1 MKLFILSCLL
11 FASALAQTDPMAA
24 GGGGGMPPMP
34 PMPHPVPK
42 CENQL
47 QMACVNSVD
56 GQGRRCV
63 WVPFPKNE
71 CQDGG
76 PNMAYPGQ
84 GFPMPGMGM
93 QVGPVPQMP
102 GAPVVLPPA
111 QMLPPMFVGT
121 DYEGYK
127 YPDFGD
133 FYKFGPAFYSQAQN
147 LIPQA
152 QTFVS
157 SLACG
162 SAAAPLDCSAKR
174 DMYGNLCLW
183 NGFACTEAYRQI
195 ESKGAKGVYCAMQQS
210 QSTCMMTGCFW
221 LGSVCMDKDMMEKGG
236 SMFFLPPQMAASS
249 LPIGGAPAAEV
260 DTPAGFEGTSVTTS
274 VDSAD
279 AAATG
284 DGGAAGT
291 GGIMELQKI
300 SSLQKPAETGSD
312 NNDAAKHRLFKIL
325 MFICIPIAVS
335 IGSILAAN
343 KHHKNLKS
351 RHQEVLLPIP
361 SGDYAP
367 IILDDIPTPEQVVAE
382 V

>member
-1 MKLFILSCLL
+1 MRLLFISCLL
-11 FASALAQTDPMAA
+11 FALSLAQTDPMA

-133 FYKFGPAFYSQAQN
+133 FYKFGPAFYS
-147 LIPQA
+147 
-152 QTFVS
+152 
-157 SLACG
+157 
-162 SAAAPLDCSAKR
+162 
-174 DMYGNLCLW
+174 
-183 NGFACTEAYRQI
+183 
-195 ESKGAKGVYCAMQQS
+195 
-210 QSTCMMTGCFW
+210 
-221 LGSVCMDKDMMEKGG
+221 
-236 SMFFLPPQMAASS
+236 LPPQMAASS
-249 LPIGGAPAAEV
+249 LPIGEAPAAEV
-260 DTPAGFEGTSVTTS
+260 DAPAGYEGTSVTTS

-300 SSLQKPAETGSD
+300 SSLQEPAETGSD

-367 IILDDIPTPEQVVAE
+367 MILDDIPTPEHVVAE